1 MSFFPHQHE
10 INGGTFFLGAI
21 SEKKKKAQFFYQQQ
35 FLPKFWSDPWR
46 EWNVS
51 TKKLSKESFQWRS
64 FEAPRP
70 VSPSIVWSKIAKV
83 ASKPSCDDHLF
94 EVSGSEDAFDR
105 NFYDNTFNS
114 IPCSMEMQ
122 RHEETLMY
130 RNGEC
135 KRSGVCTSLYY
146 KTLRIPFF
154 TEKENFFGVLYHK
167 NLFP

>member
-1 MSFFPHQHE
+1 MSFFP
-10 INGGTFFLGAI
+10 TSMKSTVALFFLGAI
-21 SEKKKKAQFFYQQQ
+21 SEKRKKLNFFYQQQ
-35 FLPKFWSDPWR
+35 FLPKFGSDPWR

-105 NFYDNTFNS
+105 NFYDNTFNN
-114 IPCSMEMQ
+114 IACSMEMQ
-122 RHEETLMY
+122 RHEETLMH

-135 KRSGVCTSLYY
+135 KRSGVCTIKLYGFLFY
-146 KTLRIPFF
+146 GKGEIFLECCIIHIFF
-154 TEKENFFGVLYHK
+154 RKW
-167 NLFP
+167 